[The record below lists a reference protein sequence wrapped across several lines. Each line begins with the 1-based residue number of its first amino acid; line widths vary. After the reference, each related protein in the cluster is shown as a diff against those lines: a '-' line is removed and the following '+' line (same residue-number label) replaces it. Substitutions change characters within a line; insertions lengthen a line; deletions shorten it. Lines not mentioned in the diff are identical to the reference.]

1 MLKFWYNLA
10 PNPMKVA
17 LMLEELGVPYEPI
30 PVDTRKG
37 EQHTDAFKAVNPNA
51 KVPAI
56 DDDGVLLF
64 DSNAILLYLADKT
77 GQLHDFNL
85 RYLSP
90 YIEQVRP
97 QAKSLG
103 LDEAWVYGLMRQESR
118 FITSAKSVVGA
129 SGLMQLMPATAAWVA
144 KRTGMLDFRPSLVN
158 DVQVNLGLGTAY
170 LRTVLNDLDDHPVL
184 ASAAYNAGPGR
195 ARAWRTV
202 QPLDA
207 AIYAESIPFGETRD
221 YVKRVMSNA
230 TYYAQQFG
238 HQATSLRA
246 RIGTIPARN

>member
-1 MLKFWYNLA
+1 
-10 PNPMKVA
+10 
-17 LMLEELGVPYEPI
+17 
-30 PVDTRKG
+30 
-37 EQHTDAFKAVNPNA
+37 
-51 KVPAI
+51 
-56 DDDGVLLF
+56 
-64 DSNAILLYLADKT
+64 
-77 GQLHDFNL
+77 
-85 RYLSP
+85 
-90 YIEQVRP
+90 
-97 QAKSLG
+97 
-103 LDEAWVYGLMRQESR
+103 
-118 FITSAKSVVGA
+118 
-129 SGLMQLMPATAAWVA
+129 MQLMPATAAWVA
-144 KRTGMLDFRPSLVN
+144 KRSGMLDFRPSLVN

-202 QPLDA
+202 QPLEA

-238 HQATSLRA
+238 HQTTSLRA

>member
-1 MLKFWYNLA
+1 
-10 PNPMKVA
+10 
-17 LMLEELGVPYEPI
+17 
-30 PVDTRKG
+30 
-37 EQHTDAFKAVNPNA
+37 
-51 KVPAI
+51 
-56 DDDGVLLF
+56 
-64 DSNAILLYLADKT
+64 
-77 GQLHDFNL
+77 
-85 RYLSP
+85 
-90 YIEQVRP
+90 
-97 QAKSLG
+97 
-103 LDEAWVYGLMRQESR
+103 
-118 FITSAKSVVGA
+118 
-129 SGLMQLMPATAAWVA
+129 MQLMPATAAWVA
-144 KRTGMLDFRPSLVN
+144 KRSGMLDFRPALVN

-202 QPLDA
+202 QPLEA

-238 HQATSLRA
+238 HQTTSLRA